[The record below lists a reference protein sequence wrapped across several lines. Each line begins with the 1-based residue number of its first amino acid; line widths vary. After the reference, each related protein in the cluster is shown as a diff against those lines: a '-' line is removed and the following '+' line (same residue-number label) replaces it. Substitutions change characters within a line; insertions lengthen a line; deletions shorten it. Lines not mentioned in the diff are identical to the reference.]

1 MEDKKQNRDGRN
13 AIGSENEAGT
23 RAMDEALQSSFTIL
37 KLVIAVLAV
46 YLVFSNTSAVEGDS
60 EGVIILRFGQPHSS
74 SPSDVWKSGIRFA
87 MPYPLEERV
96 RIARE
101 TPLKTEFFKYA
112 AIGQLSIGES
122 MANRPVNADQDGY
135 VLTRDNKILHISAT
149 LNYTILE
156 PSKYVF
162 EFADAQAVLKVALES
177 AITHVASE
185 NKLDDIYG
193 RTGDFSIKVRD
204 RLSILANEYGL
215 GVRIKS
221 VNVSNADVELPFQV
235 RKARGQLEGSAGKVK
250 RILSEANQTAE
261 RIRKEYSYDA
271 SNTNAL
277 GEVATIINNAH
288 SEANARVARVDALWE
303 RFLSIH
309 GGKDGQPVRSAESKR
324 LALQR
329 HYYTVINRLMEE
341 SDIKVYYIASR
352 PDGSKQKIHLQINPK
367 PPSPKPSALDAAG
380 GSSGQ

>member
-1 MEDKKQNRDGRN
+1 
-13 AIGSENEAGT
+13 
-23 RAMDEALQSSFTIL
+23 MD
-37 KLVIAVLAV
+37 
-46 YLVFSNTSAVEGDS
+46 D
-60 EGVIILRFGQPHSS
+60 
-74 SPSDVWKSGIRFA
+74 
-87 MPYPLEERV
+87 
-96 RIARE
+96 
-101 TPLKTEFFKYA
+101 
-112 AIGQLSIGES
+112 
-122 MANRPVNADQDGY
+122 RPVNADQDGY
-135 VLTRDNKILHISAT
+135 VLTRDNMILHITAT

-193 RTGDFSIKVRD
+193 RTGDFSMKVRD
-204 RLSILANEYGL
+204 RLSILAGEYGL

-235 RKARGQLEGSAGKVK
+235 RKARGQLEGSAAKVK
-250 RILSEANQTAE
+250 RILAEANQTAE
-261 RIRKEYSYDA
+261 QIRKEFSFEVGD
-271 SNTNAL
+271 TNAL

-288 SEANARVARVDALWE
+288 SDANARVARVEAIWE

-309 GGKDGQPVRSAESKR
+309 GGKGGQPVRSAEEKR

-329 HYYTVINRLMEE
+329 HYYTVINRLMED

-367 PPSPKPSALDAAG
+367 PPAPKPSAFDNIGA
-380 GSSGQ
+380 SSGQ